1 MATCKVNMWIHFYF
15 SHEKGKTLHWS
26 KPYDNWK
33 ALVICINESYVWK
46 WASLPRLYQ
55 QNTVQ
60 HIHVVSNRSDHFS
73 VFTTFIFL
81 EKKPKQQQLQCTFI
95 FMKLIIQ
102 NYLIS
107 IKPNEISKSRYHTCI
122 RLSDKQKYSQY
133 CFSNMSQPLNL
144 PFPMKSKYLN
154 ICIWKCTYKIHADIY
169 CNII

>member
-1 MATCKVNMWIHFYF
+1 MYKCIIGMKVGIPASTVSTKHCTTHTCSFQQIRSFF
-15 SHEKGKTLHWS
+15 SI
-26 KPYDNWK
+26 YN
-33 ALVICINESYVWK
+33 
-46 WASLPRLYQ
+46 LYL
-55 QNTVQ
+55 
-60 HIHVVSNRSDHFS
+60 F
-73 VFTTFIFL
+73 
-81 EKKPKQQQLQCTFI
+81 EKKTKKQQLQSTFI

-107 IKPNEISKSRYHTCI
+107 IKPNEISKSRYRTCT

-154 ICIWKCTYKIHADIY
+154 ICIWKCTYKKHADIY